1 MNLTPMFVCI
11 QMICTRTTRKLLS
24 RSDRDPTRESGQA
37 SVEYALVLL
46 GAAILASLL
55 IAWASRTSLLD
66 DLFDFVMSLI
76 KGKAGG

>member
-1 MNLTPMFVCI
+1 MNLTPIFICA
-11 QMICTRTTRKLLS
+11 QMLCTRTTQSVSER
-24 RSDRDPTRESGQA
+24 RRQADQQRGQA

-66 DLFDFVMSLI
+66 ELFDFVMTLI
-76 KGKAGG
+76 KGKATG